1 MQPRSGGRGCQ
12 SLGAGMGACP
22 LGRGAGMLAALCEP
36 RKNGRAGSMPAPR
49 RPSSR
54 ELGENLAFRGTNCD
68 SRFVQMGRSRV
79 RPKGGR
85 KAGADSTSPDWTAS
99 PRREAFQA
107 ARRPAVALVFFYFSI
122 SYTSQ
127 KGRFPSSQGLLTLA
141 PPKGTFENRSNP
153 ALISYWI
160 LYEKPLPRKQTL

>member
-1 MQPRSGGRGCQ
+1 MPKPWGRHGRLPARPWGRHVGCPLRTTEEREGRQ
-12 SLGAGMGACP
+12 HACP
-22 LGRGAGMLAALCEP
+22 TPAFVEGTWREPCVPWNELRLQIRPNGAFARQTKRRALIRLRRIGP
-36 RKNGRAGSMPAPR
+36 RALAGS
-49 RPSSR
+49 
-54 ELGENLAFRGTNCD
+54 
-68 SRFVQMGRSRV
+68 V
-79 RPKGGR
+79 
-85 KAGADSTSPDWTAS
+85 AS
-99 PRREAFQA
+99 QA

-127 KGRFPSSQGLLTLA
+127 KGRFPSSQCLLTLA